1 MALWVMLPC
10 VTTPFIERWWS
21 MAGLPCLVENLAPYS
36 EAQTT
41 DGRWSLFSTI
51 SQTFGSIGRIGQI
64 KFWVSIWGIFG
75 CTISILFGT
84 VSPLLMIFINQ
95 LGVLQKS
102 LLFRPSSNMYVYPKY
117 HIGSKHLGYS
127 HQTSVVGILRWTP
140 FFRRRSYGRMIPQT
154 YVVAYTTFFST

>member
-1 MALWVMLPC
+1 MTFVQLSARLKNFLRGWLLVLDLKEGLVECATVCVKSVVILWVMLPC

-41 DGRWSLFSTI
+41 DGRWSVFSTI
-51 SQTFGSIGRIGQI
+51 SQTFGPIGRIGQI

-84 VSPLLMIFINQ
+84 VSTNF
-95 LGVLQKS
+95 
-102 LLFRPSSNMYVYPKY
+102 
-117 HIGSKHLGYS
+117 
-127 HQTSVVGILRWTP
+127 HQSVGCFTKK
-140 FFRRRSYGRMIPQT
+140 FAFQT
-154 YVVAYTTFFST
+154 